1 MFEAK
6 RLHPIS
12 TLHNFS
18 RNLKELIVPFI
29 IFVFLGGNGTNADL
43 VFWLISI
50 GSVLLVLAG
59 GVLSWLRFTY
69 RVEDGELRIEHG
81 IIIRK
86 KRYIP
91 FERIQSLDYS
101 EGIFHRPFGLVK
113 VKVETAGGMGL
124 NEPEAVLTAITKA
137 EADAIQQ
144 ILMSAKNNRRTTVD
158 KLNETEEELI
168 YKITPSELLL
178 LASTSGGV
186 GVVIS
191 AVIAFFFQF
200 DEIIPYRRLFAG
212 FERFIQSGIVFVSTL
227 IFIGFIIAW
236 VLAVIGTMFKYAD
249 FTVKRINDDLVIS
262 RGLLEKRQTTI
273 PLKRIQAVRIREN
286 LIRQSLGYAS
296 VSLES
301 GGGSFEKGDES
312 QVLLLPVIRK
322 NKVAGLL
329 QNVLNDYHLEAIFV
343 PAPQRAKARY
353 VTRGLLIAFP
363 FAVVPAFFFHPWGY
377 LSLLLFFPAAIWSL
391 LMYKDAGWNLE
402 NQQLALRYR
411 GLVKNTV
418 YMKKTRI
425 QSLSNQESY
434 FQKKKDLATVEAFV
448 ISGIGAGGGKVVD
461 IEKHDAIQIYKWYSG
476 TD

>member
-1 MFEAK
+1 MSEAK

-12 TLHNFS
+12 TLYNFA
-18 RNLKELIVPFI
+18 RHVKELFFPFI
-29 IFVFLGGNGTNADL
+29 IFVFWGGNGTGADW

-50 GSVLLVLAG
+50 GTVLFILVG

-69 RVEDGELRIEHG
+69 RVEDGELRIEYG
-81 IIIRK
+81 IVIRK

-113 VKVETAGGMGL
+113 VKVETAGGLGL
-124 NEPEAVLTAITKA
+124 NEAEAVLTAITKA

-144 ILMSAKNNRRTTVD
+144 ILTSAKNNHRIPVEI
-158 KLNETEEELI
+158 LNETEEELI
-168 YKITPSELLL
+168 YKISAPELLL

-200 DEIIPYRRLFAG
+200 DELIPYRRLFTG
-212 FERFIQSGIVFVSTL
+212 FERLIGSGIVFVSTL
-227 IFIGFIIAW
+227 VFIGFFIAW
-236 VLAVIGTMFKYAD
+236 VIALIGTMLKYAD
-249 FTVKRINDDLVIS
+249 FTVKRINNDLVIS

-273 PLKRIQAVRIREN
+273 PLKRIQAMRISEN
-286 LIRQSLGYAS
+286 LIRQPLGYAA

-301 GGGSFEKGDES
+301 AGGSFEKGDQS
-312 QVLLLPVIRK
+312 QVLLLPMIRK
-322 NKVAGLL
+322 NKIGDLL
-329 QNVLNDYHLEAIFV
+329 QNVLNDYQLETCFV
-343 PAPQRAKARY
+343 PAPLRAKVRY

-363 FAVVPAFFFHPWGY
+363 FAVVPAVFFRPWGY
-377 LSLLLFFPAAIWSL
+377 LSLLLFIAAAIWSL
-391 LMYKDAGWNLE
+391 LMYKDAGWNLD

-411 GLVKNTV
+411 GIVKNTV
-418 YMKKTRI
+418 YMRKIKI

-434 FQKKKDLATVEAFV
+434 FQKNKDLATVEAFV
-448 ISGIGAGGGKVVD
+448 MSGIGAGGGKVID
-461 IEKHDAIQIYKWYSG
+461 IERNDAIQIYKWYSG